1 MDERKNPYGQDTAR
15 YPQPTGVS
23 RVQQPYDQPYQQPY
37 MPPQQS
43 MQTPMLSTTPQPY
56 QPAKLHSTLEQAQIL
71 TPAGFQPLSKEERAE
86 AARIAME
93 AQFSFDGYQV
103 VRREFFSHKFDPTLT
118 IRGNSIIFNNACI
131 SKLDQVVY
139 VQVLINPADEKLVIR
154 PCGEG
159 ARDAIRWCIA
169 KEEKRKS
176 RQISC
181 GLFTEKLYKM
191 MGWETLYRYKL
202 QGSRISYLN
211 EELYIFDLT
220 STEVYLP
227 PVTDSA
233 DPIAKPKRRAPQY
246 PATWSESFGLT
257 VDDHTASTRI
267 NLMEGYGL
275 VDVSEKP
282 EQMPMEM
289 LDRET
294 GEVTKV

>member
-1 MDERKNPYGQDTAR
+1 V
-15 YPQPTGVS
+15 QP
-23 RVQQPYDQPYQQPY
+23 QQPIQQPVLVTN
-37 MPPQQS
+37 PK
-43 MQTPMLSTTPQPY
+43 PY
-56 QPAKLHSTLEQAQIL
+56 QPAQLQSILEQAQIL

-191 MGWETLYRYKL
+191 MGWETLHRYKL

-220 STEVYLP
+220 STEAYLP
-227 PVTDSA
+227 PVKDSA
-233 DPIAKPKRRAPQY
+233 DPTAKPKRRAPQY

-257 VDDHTASTRI
+257 VDDHTTSTRI
-267 NLMEGYGL
+267 NLTEGYGL
-275 VDVSEKP
+275 VDVIQKP

-294 GEVTKV
+294 GEVTRV

>member
-1 MDERKNPYGQDTAR
+1 MDERKNPFGQDATF

-23 RVQQPYDQPYQQPY
+23 RVQQPYNQPYGQPFV
-37 MPPQQS
+37 PPQ
-43 MQTPMLSTTPQPY
+43 PPVQPPVPTMNPSQRY
-56 QPAKLHSTLEQAQIL
+56 PTQLESSLENAQIL
-71 TPAGFQPLSKEERAE
+71 TTNGFQPLSKEERAE

-169 KEEKRKS
+169 KEERRKS
-176 RQISC
+176 RQITC
-181 GLFTEKLYKM
+181 KLFTEKLYKM
-191 MGWETLYRYKL
+191 MGWEMLYCYKL
-202 QGSRISYLN
+202 QGCRIGHSN
-211 EELYIFDLT
+211 EELFIFDLT

-227 PVTDSA
+227 AMKTSNEPTA
-233 DPIAKPKRRAPQY
+233 RAKRPAPQY
-246 PATWSESFGLT
+246 PESWSESFGMM
-257 VDDHTASTRI
+257 VDEHTASTQI

-275 VDVSEKP
+275 VDVTEKP

-289 LDRET
+289 LNHET